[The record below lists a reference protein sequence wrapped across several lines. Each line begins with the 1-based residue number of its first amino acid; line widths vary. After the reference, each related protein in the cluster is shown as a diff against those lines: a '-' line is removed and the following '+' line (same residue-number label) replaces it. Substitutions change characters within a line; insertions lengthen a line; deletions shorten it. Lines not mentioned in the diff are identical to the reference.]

1 MLEKSITNKIL
12 SYLKSL
18 DHCFCFKNHGGRH
31 GTAGIPDIICCFHG
45 RFIAFEVKTDK
56 GKLTKLQEI
65 MMRRIEAAKGKA
77 YKVTSVEEVKKIL
90 KHLEDEPYEV

>member
-1 MLEKSITNKIL
+1 VLEKIITNKVL

-18 DHCFCFKNHGGRH
+18 DHCFCFKNHGGRY

-45 RFIAFEVKTDK
+45 RFLAFEVKTDK
-56 GKLTKLQEI
+56 GKLTKLQET
-65 MMRRIEAAKGKA
+65 MMERIQKAKGNA

-90 KHLEDEPYEV
+90 EHLEDEFYEC